1 MSRMR
6 THKTSKYFTISNQT
20 AQDQNLSFAS
30 LGLLT
35 YCLSMPENWE
45 FNPKLLWK
53 SRDSSRDKIYKSFD
67 ELIKTGHC
75 IRIRKCRTD
84 GKLRNLPVS
93 IEYEIFDDIEDCK
106 ERVKELLKTEKYVE
120 HTGNLDK
127 FKKSLRRPEGWDT
140 ENQDTGIQYIIKET
154 IEESNISTKET
165 LPLSSP
171 SKDEPVQSVPE
182 ISLRSEAED
191 SLQRELN
198 KTSLSP
204 KEKDRLRKEFEP
216 PEILRAIE
224 ISKKQS
230 IKKTL
235 MALLLTILRNPKDWE
250 ESSNVE
256 PLTVQDQKALQYN
269 EILYKLDK
277 KTAVENVENI
287 KSNKLLKT
295 HIRYKVGDKVVNET
309 ISLKDINCISE
320 IEVSINRL
328 ESILREMKKQ

>member
-1 MSRMR
+1 MFKMSMPPIEEKQPQLRFTGLWIPAEIIEMQDL
-6 THKTSKYFTISNQT
+6 SIIEKYALATID
-20 AQDQNLSFAS
+20 ALDGPDHCFAS
-30 LGLLT
+30 NAYLAEKCEVSIDRMSHIITKLK
-35 YCLSMPENWE
+35 
-45 FNPKLLWK
+45 KLLL
-53 SRDSSRDKIYKSFD
+53 IEQVSFD
-67 ELIKTGHC
+67 G
-75 IRIRKCRTD
+75 RKRVLKSLKKNWFD
-84 GKLRNLPVS
+84 RGKKQKSKKESLVLKPSHPSYKNLVRPVKNN
-93 IEYEIFDDIEDCK
+93 EYIVKDIEK
-106 ERVKELLKTEKYVE
+106 
-120 HTGNLDK
+120 N
-127 FKKSLRRPEGWDT
+127 
-140 ENQDTGIQYIIKET
+140 N
-154 IEESNISTKET
+154 

-171 SKDEPVQSVPE
+171 SKDEPVESVSE
-182 ISLRSEAED
+182 ISLRSEEED

-224 ISKKQS
+224 ISKTES

-235 MALLLTILRNPKDWE
+235 MALLLTILRNPQDWQK
-250 ESSNVE
+250 SSKAE
-256 PLTVQDQKALQYN
+256 QLTVQDQKALQYN

-277 KTAVENVENI
+277 KTAEENVENI